1 MSMYLLPKTIT
12 EILYKQRRKFLWQ
25 GNSLKKK
32 YQLVKWS
39 KVCQS
44 KKTGGLGIKDI
55 KKMNISLLC
64 KWWWKLQYEEG
75 LWQSIIRAKYMRGGR
90 LIGAVKHKIDDSPVW
105 SDLLKVKYMYLS
117 NRKIKVKNGL
127 STLFWEDPWINDKP
141 LCLLHPVLYELC
153 TDKLVSDHFFLSRN
167 AQLNF
172 SRWLSPILFNS
183 WVDLVDTVYSYSFTN
198 SKDAVTWKKSKIGSF
213 SSRSVYDSLT
223 SSDQGQP
230 FLHIW
235 KAKIPHRI
243 KVFMWLLEND
253 AVLTK
258 DNLIRRNWLG
268 SPTCYFC
275 SDNENADHLFF
286 HCPIARVLWGL
297 IGICI
302 GASNIPL
309 GLV

>member
-90 LIGAVKHKIDDSPVW
+90 LIGAVKHKIDDPPVW

-153 TDKLVSDHFFLSRN
+153 TDKLVSVHFFLSRN
-167 AQLNF
+167 A
-172 SRWLSPILFNS
+172 
-183 WVDLVDTVYSYSFTN
+183 
-198 SKDAVTWKKSKIGSF
+198 
-213 SSRSVYDSLT
+213 
-223 SSDQGQP
+223 
-230 FLHIW
+230 
-235 KAKIPHRI
+235 
-243 KVFMWLLEND
+243 
-253 AVLTK
+253 
-258 DNLIRRNWLG
+258 
-268 SPTCYFC
+268 
-275 SDNENADHLFF
+275 
-286 HCPIARVLWGL
+286 
-297 IGICI
+297 
-302 GASNIPL
+302 
-309 GLV
+309 